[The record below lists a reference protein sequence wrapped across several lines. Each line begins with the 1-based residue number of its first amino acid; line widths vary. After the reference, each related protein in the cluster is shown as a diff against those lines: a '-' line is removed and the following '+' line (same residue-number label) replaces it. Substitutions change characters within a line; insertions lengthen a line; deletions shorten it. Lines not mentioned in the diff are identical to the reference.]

1 MSVCHFVCLK
11 LNILVTAELIG
22 LFFSGNITTGSVV
35 VLDYFLEGWDNPET
49 FPLQPEQK
57 FPPFFCVLGANP
69 LV

>member
-22 LFFSGNITTGSVV
+22 LYFSGNITTGSVV

-49 FPLQPEQK
+49 FPPYQNKNFLH
-57 FPPFFCVLGANP
+57 FFVF
-69 LV
+69 